1 MNAAIGS
8 FGYRLTLMPVALVCS
23 AVCAQ
28 EKPAD
33 YPQRPL
39 RIIIAVAP
47 GGGADFIAR
56 ATAQLL
62 SDRWGHNAV
71 VDSRPGGAGVVAV
84 ELLHRASPDG
94 HTMMQYGDGMMLIR
108 AQKRVA
114 FDVFKAF
121 DPVVSSTTQPYA
133 LLVHPN
139 LPAKSIKELIAL
151 SASKPITYS
160 GGGGVGG
167 SVHVG
172 VERLG
177 PMANLKLKYVPYKG
191 ASPSILALM
200 GGEIQMVCASAM
212 ASSAAIRTG
221 KVRGLATT
229 GAKRISSLPDLPTV
243 AEQGVPG
250 YTLTNR
256 YNLWIPAGTPRAIT
270 AAINRLV
277 TEGMNS
283 PQMVER
289 LALEGTEP
297 AERMTP
303 QELRATLAREYEE
316 IERSVIAL
324 GQKQR

>member
-1 MNAAIGS
+1 MNAAIRTL
-8 FGYRLTLMPVALVCS
+8 GYCLMPMALVS
-23 AVCAQ
+23 SAAVCAQ

-47 GGGADFIAR
+47 GGGADYIAR

-62 SDRWGHNAV
+62 SERWGQNAV

-84 ELLHRASPDG
+84 ELLSRASPDG
-94 HTMMQYGDGMMLIR
+94 HTMLQFGDGMMLIR
-108 AQKRVA
+108 AHKRVA
-114 FDVFKAF
+114 FDPFKAF
-121 DPVVSSTTQPYA
+121 EPVVSSTTQPYA

-151 SASKPITYS
+151 SATKPITYA

-177 PMANLKLKYVPYKG
+177 SMANLKLKYVAYKG
-191 ASPSILALM
+191 ASPAIMALM

-229 GAKRISSLPDLPTV
+229 GAKRIASLPDLPTV

-250 YTLTNR
+250 YKLTNR
-256 YNLWIPAGTPRAIT
+256 YNIWVPAGTPRAIT

-277 TEGMNS
+277 TEGMNA

-297 AERMTP
+297 AERMNP

-324 GQKQR
+324 GQKTR

>member
-1 MNAAIGS
+1 MNAAIRTL
-8 FGYRLTLMPVALVCS
+8 GYWLMPMALVWS
-23 AVCAQ
+23 AVAWAQ

-47 GGGADFIAR
+47 GGGADYIAR
-56 ATAQLL
+56 ATAQML
-62 SDRWGHNAV
+62 SERWGHNAV

-84 ELLHRASPDG
+84 ELLARASPDG
-94 HTMMQYGDGMMLIR
+94 HTMLQFGDGMMLIK
-108 AQKRVA
+108 AHKRVA
-114 FDVFKAF
+114 FDVFRAF
-121 DPVVSSTTQPYA
+121 DPVVSSSTQPYV
-133 LLVHPN
+133 LLVHPS
-139 LPAKSIKELIAL
+139 LPAKSIKELIAI
-151 SASKPITYS
+151 SAIKPVTYA

-172 VERLG
+172 VERLAA
-177 PMANLKLKYVPYKG
+177 MSDLKLKYVAYKG
-191 ASPSILALM
+191 ANPAVIALLS
-200 GGEIQMVCASAM
+200 GEIQMVCASAM

-229 GAKRISSLPDLPTV
+229 GAKRIASMPDLPTV

-250 YTLTNR
+250 YQLTNR
-256 YNLWIPAGTPRAIT
+256 YNLWVPAGTPRAIT

-277 TEGMNS
+277 TETMNS
-283 PQMVER
+283 PQMIQR
-289 LALEGTEP
+289 LALEGSEP

-303 QELRATLAREYEE
+303 QELSATLAREYLE

-324 GQKQR
+324 GQKPR

>member
-1 MNAAIGS
+1 MNAAIRTL
-8 FGYRLTLMPVALVCS
+8 GYGLMPMAL
-23 AVCAQ
+23 AWGAAAWAQ

-39 RIIIAVAP
+39 RILIAVAP
-47 GGGADFIAR
+47 GGGADYIAR
-56 ATAQLL
+56 ATAHLL
-62 SDRWGHNAV
+62 SERFGQNAV

-84 ELLHRASPDG
+84 ELLSRASPDG
-94 HTMMQYGDGMMLIR
+94 HTMLQFGDGMMLIK
-108 AQKRVA
+108 AHKRVP

-133 LLVHPN
+133 LLVQPN

-151 SASKPITYS
+151 SATKPITYA

-172 VERLG
+172 IERLG
-177 PMANLKLKYVPYKG
+177 SMSNLKLKYVAYKG

-229 GAKRISSLPDLPTV
+229 GAKRIASLPDLPTV

-250 YTLTNR
+250 YKLTNR

-270 AAINRLV
+270 AAINRVV
-277 TEGMNS
+277 TEGMNA

-297 AERMTP
+297 SERMTP
-303 QELRATLAREYEE
+303 QELKTALAGEYQE

-324 GQKQR
+324 SQKPH

>member
-1 MNAAIGS
+1 MNAAIRTL
-8 FGYRLTLMPVALVCS
+8 GYWLMPMALVWGA
-23 AVCAQ
+23 AVWAQ
-28 EKPAD
+28 EKPAG
-33 YPQRPL
+33 YPLRPL

-56 ATAQLL
+56 ATAQML
-62 SDRWGHNAV
+62 SDGWGQNAV

-84 ELLHRASPDG
+84 ELLARASPDG

-108 AQKRVA
+108 AHKRVA

-121 DPVVSSTTQPYA
+121 DPVVSSTTQPYV
-133 LLVHPN
+133 LLVQPG
-139 LPAKSIKELIAL
+139 LPANSIKELIAL
-151 SASKPITYS
+151 SATRPITYS

-167 SVHVG
+167 TVHVG
-172 VERLG
+172 VERLASTAG
-177 PMANLKLKYVPYKG
+177 LKLKYIAYKG
-191 ASPSILALM
+191 ASPSLIALM

-212 ASSAAIRTG
+212 ASSAAIRSG
-221 KVRGLATT
+221 KARGLAST
-229 GAKRISSLPDLPTV
+229 GAKRIASLPDIPTV

-256 YNLWIPAGTPRAIT
+256 YNLWVPAGTPRAIT

-277 TEGMNS
+277 TEGMNA
-283 PQMVER
+283 PQMVQR

-303 QELRATLAREYEE
+303 QELRATLEREYQEV
-316 IERSVIAL
+316 ERTVIAL
-324 GQKQR
+324 DQKPR

>member
-1 MNAAIGS
+1 MNAAIRTL
-8 FGYRLTLMPVALVCS
+8 GYRLMPMALVWGA

-33 YPQRPL
+33 YPSRPL

-47 GGGADFIAR
+47 GGGADYIAR

-62 SDRWGHNAV
+62 SERWGQNAV

-84 ELLHRASPDG
+84 ELLARATPDG
-94 HTMMQYGDGMMLIR
+94 HTMMQFGDGMMLIK
-108 AQKRVA
+108 AHKRVA

-121 DPVVSSTTQPYA
+121 EPVVSSTTQPYA
-133 LLVHPN
+133 LLVQPN
-139 LPAKSIKELIAL
+139 LPANSVKELIAL
-151 SASKPITYS
+151 SATKPITYA

-177 PMANLKLKYVPYKG
+177 AMANLKLKYVAYKG
-191 ASPSILALM
+191 ASPAILALM

-229 GAKRISSLPDLPTV
+229 GAKRIASLPDLPTV

-250 YTLTNR
+250 YKLTNR
-256 YNLWIPAGTPRAIT
+256 YNIWIPAGTPRAIT
-270 AAINRLV
+270 MAINRLV
-277 TEGMNS
+277 TEGMNA
-283 PQMVER
+283 PHMVER

-303 QELRATLAREYEE
+303 QELRITLAREYQE

-324 GQKQR
+324 GQKVR

>member
-1 MNAAIGS
+1 MPIALAWGSAA
-8 FGYRLTLMPVALVCS
+8 
-23 AVCAQ
+23 CAQ

-47 GGGADFIAR
+47 GGGADYIAR
-56 ATAQLL
+56 ATAQML

-84 ELLHRASPDG
+84 ELLARASPDG
-94 HTMMQYGDGMMLIR
+94 HTMMQFGDGMMLIR
-108 AQKRVA
+108 AHKRVA

-121 DPVVSSTTQPYA
+121 EPVVSSSTQPYV
-133 LLVHPN
+133 LLVQPT

-151 SASKPITYS
+151 SATKPVTYA

-172 VERLG
+172 VERLAS
-177 PMANLKLKYVPYKG
+177 MSDLKLKYVPYKG
-191 ASPSILALM
+191 ANPAIMALLS
-200 GGEIQMVCASAM
+200 GEIQMVCASAM

-221 KVRGLATT
+221 KVRGLAST
-229 GAKRISSLPDLPTV
+229 GPKRIASLPDIPTV

-250 YTLTNR
+250 YQLTNR
-256 YNLWIPAGTPRAIT
+256 YNLWVPAGTPRPIM

-277 TEGMNS
+277 IEGMNA
-283 PQMVER
+283 PQMVQR
-289 LALEGTEP
+289 LALDGSEP
-297 AERMTP
+297 AERMASA
-303 QELRATLAREYEE
+303 ELKSTLAREYQE
-316 IERSVIAL
+316 IERTVLAL
-324 GQKQR
+324 DQKSR

>member
-1 MNAAIGS
+1 MNAAIRTL
-8 FGYRLTLMPVALVCS
+8 GYCLMPMALVWGG

-62 SDRWGHNAV
+62 SERWGQNAV

-84 ELLHRASPDG
+84 ELLARASPDG
-94 HTMMQYGDGMMLIR
+94 HTMMQFGDGMMLIK
-108 AQKRVA
+108 AHKRVA
-114 FDVFKAF
+114 FDPFKTF

-151 SASKPITYS
+151 SATKPITYA

-167 SVHVG
+167 SVNVG

-177 PMANLKLKYVPYKG
+177 SMANLKLKYVAYKG
-191 ASPSILALM
+191 ASPSIMALM

-229 GAKRISSLPDLPTV
+229 GAKRIASLPDLPTV

-250 YTLTNR
+250 YKLTNR
-256 YNLWIPAGTPRAIT
+256 YNIWVPAGTPRTIT

-277 TEGMNS
+277 TEGMNA

-297 AERMTP
+297 AERMTA

-316 IERSVIAL
+316 VERTVIAL
-324 GQKQR
+324 GQKPR